1 MSSDVNPGGEV
12 GESDLGTGHC
22 TVFLHAEKFTSTV
35 SSQIFLLQIGEY
47 FVTTVL
53 MDGRCKYEL
62 KSRDS
67 VHSHDTTTASNLYT

>member
-1 MSSDVNPGGEV
+1 MSSDDAGG
-12 GESDLGTGHC
+12 GGGQSDLGPGHC
-22 TVFLHAEKFTSTV
+22 TVFLHAEKFTSST